1 MQLGQ
6 PAHLKDQIKDGGG
19 LMRAKLV
26 EGENIHRV
34 LFGPVKTSLLY
45 YPTLV
50 EDENGV
56 MQQRMRVIKRPAS
69 GCSLDVLASLDRRV
83 RASRG
88 EKNAK
93 SSLDPSTKWLYM
105 VMDKGAEGYP
115 RIQMIEYPYTV
126 YKKLIELESAIA
138 TKDPSKLRHG
148 LVFMWDAIIT
158 KTIDKTKGIQFGTS
172 YDVTVDPENKYT
184 GKVPVSYLGMPEEVK
199 EKIQFDKFFDE
210 AEYAAI
216 QDCSI
221 DLEVEGKPDDPE
233 LIAQKLAENPIYLGA
248 TNPDGSYR
256 FPSVEKFQ
264 EQLDKLGI
272 GYLEGEMDKLD
283 KPKVRELEED
293 TTKKKPKSKKKKA
306 AKTEEIVFEE
316 EKSAAEVEVEF
327 EDDTDEEVVI
337 EETSVEAE
345 TAEAEIAETAEEFP
359 EW

>member
-6 PAHLKDQIKDGGG
+6 PAHLKDQVKDGGG
-19 LMRAKLV
+19 LMRAKLQ

-50 EDENGV
+50 EDDDGV
-56 MQQRMRVIKRPAS
+56 MQQRMRVIKRPPT
-69 GCSLDVLASLDRRV
+69 GCSLDVLASLDRRI

-88 EKNAK
+88 EKNSK

-115 RIQMIEYPYTV
+115 RVQMIEYPYTV
-126 YKKLIELESAIA
+126 YKKLIELESAVA
-138 TKDPSKLRHG
+138 TKDSSKLRHG

-158 KTIDKTKGIQFGTS
+158 KSIDKSKGIQFGTS
-172 YDVTVDPENKYT
+172 YDVTVDPDNKYT
-184 GKVPVSYLGMPEEVK
+184 GKVPVSYLGMPEEIK
-199 EKIQFDKFFDE
+199 EKIEFNKFFTD

-221 DLEVEGKPDDPE
+221 DLEQEGQPDDAD

-272 GYLEGEMDKLD
+272 GYLEGELDKME
-283 KPKVRELEED
+283 KPKVRAIEED
-293 TTKKKPKSKKKKA
+293 TTKKRSKKKKA
-306 AKTEEIVFEE
+306 EKTEEIVFEE
-316 EKSAAEVEVEF
+316 EDSPIEKVVTDPEDEPEF
-327 EDDTDEEVVI
+327 EDDTDDEVVV
-337 EETSVEAE
+337 VEVE
-345 TAEAEIAETAEEFP
+345 KEAETAEEFP